1 MAEFPEP
8 TSPDRRE
15 FLKRVGFAGLG
26 TTLAGPAIAFAQ
38 SAAPKPGTPK
48 PAAADTSHVTPA
60 AAPEAPSDAAKAL
73 AQVIHIRYG
82 AFLDADQMKD
92 VTEEIDQRISG
103 GEALRK
109 AKLANGDEPDFTF
122 KP

>member
-8 TSPDRRE
+8 TSPNRRE
-15 FLKRVGFAGLG
+15 FLKRVGFASIGS
-26 TTLAGPAIAFAQ
+26 TLAAPAIAFAQ
-38 SAAPKPGTPK
+38 SASSKPAAPK
-48 PAAADTSHVTPA
+48 PAASDTSHA
-60 AAPEAPSDAAKAL
+60 AAAPAPEAPSDTAKL
-73 AQVIHIRYG
+73 FAQVIQIRYG

-92 VTEEIDQRISG
+92 VTEEIDQRIAG
-103 GEALRK
+103 GAALRK